1 MLSISHRY
9 VYHAYSEPC
18 ICLFF
23 DVRLTIA
30 SRKTATKSM
39 STELPQE
46 QWGKTPATFHS
57 QHYAESRTNR
67 FTFCLAPASPRI
79 IRCNHCFG
87 MGGILS
93 QGSGVGIRACA
104 NARATLEVICGLSL
118 VTTAQRF
125 PFYFH
130 PPETVLQCE
139 RAGFDPK
146 SNNPALSIPFRPPGW

>member
-1 MLSISHRY
+1 MFTSREPTGLRFVWHRHLRGSSGAIISL
-9 VYHAYSEPC
+9 E
-18 ICLFF
+18 
-23 DVRLTIA
+23 
-30 SRKTATKSM
+30 
-39 STELPQE
+39 
-46 QWGKTPATFHS
+46 
-57 QHYAESRTNR
+57 
-67 FTFCLAPASPRI
+67 
-79 IRCNHCFG
+79 
-87 MGGILS
+87 GGLILS

-130 PPETVLQCE
+130 PPETVLQCD